1 MKTLLMTFSLVFFTH
16 SLTYS
21 AELVFGK
28 CLSVDSIL
36 VPQAMSDS
44 LLLDLSNRRIT
55 DFQVY
60 IQQVAD
66 KSLAE
71 RLRKKSMALAISIVD
86 KYRLTKANK
95 LKKRRIPRITLLTT
109 SGKTKQLTLT
119 HYLKRL
125 YEGISQPSVKVVRYE
140 VFYYANTIVNEK
152 GSNCTFLYGGK
163 IEGSSFKHIAKRCI
177 KRTITVNATSDILLY
192 LGELTLLESPNT
204 N

>member
-1 MKTLLMTFSLVFFTH
+1 MKTLLITFSLVFFTH

-36 VPQAMSDS
+36 VPQAMPDS

-71 RLRKKSMALAISIVD
+71 RLRKKSMVLAISIVD

-125 YEGISQPSVKVVRYE
+125 YEGISQPSVKVVGYE
-140 VFYYANTIVNEK
+140 VFYYPNTIVNEK

-163 IEGSSFKHIAKRCI
+163 IEGSSFKLLAKRCI
-177 KRTITVNATSDILLY
+177 KPTITVNATSDILLY